1 MTTMNRY
8 RMVGLLALLTGAF
21 AGQAP
26 ALGAAPAGPPP
37 ARAPVAAAPSVAR
50 GESLPTDGDIGQ
62 VQKRIAD
69 LRAWRMADE
78 LGFDEKTNAR
88 LFAVLR
94 DTDGKRIR
102 IESDNRQAIGLLRDL
117 LRSPAPDA
125 KKVASALD
133 RLTENQRQQRALEE
147 EHLRRVREV
156 LDPVQTARYLFFE
169 LHFQREIRERV
180 TLTVRERRG
189 KMGHGGSGEGSE
201 TERHPAAAPAAA
213 PARE

>member
-1 MTTMNRY
+1 MMVMNRERVMTMKDRY
-8 RMVGLLALLTGAF
+8 RTAGLLALAWL
-21 AGQAP
+21 AG
-26 ALGAAPAGPPP
+26 ALGGPSSVLGASPAEAPP
-37 ARAPVAAAPSVAR
+37 ARAPMRASPAAPDEA
-50 GESLPTDGDIGQ
+50 LPTDGDIGA

-94 DTDGKRIR
+94 DSDGKRIR
-102 IESDNRQAIGLLRDL
+102 IESDNRQAIALLRDL
-117 LRSPAPDA
+117 LRSPAPDSRKIA
-125 KKVASALD
+125 ATLD
-133 RLTENQRQQRALEE
+133 RLAENQRQQRAMEE

-189 KMGHGGSGEGSE
+189 RMDEHGA
-201 TERHPAAAPAAA
+201 TQ
-213 PARE
+213 